1 MFLADLTN
9 TIYDPISLRIE
20 SSNANG
26 QPCGLR
32 GGGSGLLLRSLVLNR
47 HLMRHRSFQPHNYPR
62 FEEMPRTLPSN
73 RSRQKSCVACAG
85 GKRRCDR
92 QTPQCSRCLAR
103 GLECIYIRQRQQQR
117 RQSPRLLPW
126 SSSPPFVDDIPAAFS
141 PDDFTLFNDTD
152 LIASWL
158 TPSPSLSAV
167 PTLLPAGYFPETSS
181 IDKWS
186 TQQLLQSIKSY
197 PRTFARSRRAPFIHH
212 RLYDVYLPEAIQDA
226 FTVSASYYT
235 RTPETED
242 TIFRIMEAKTANLLN
257 QHHPENTLEELL
269 AVVQALLIFHIIQ
282 LFDGDIRQRSLAE
295 QNMDTLRAWTM
306 QLQVRTGELGPA
318 APTWREWILA
328 ESIRRTVIVSILI
341 EGLYSVLKVGRCT
354 IVRALSI
361 LPFTS
366 GATLWDL
373 TTDASW
379 LAQSHRLGSDT
390 VLYGDF
396 ARAFENGRV
405 LGKLDA
411 FEKTLLAPCLGER
424 YRDILK
430 LED

>member
-1 MFLADLTN
+1 
-9 TIYDPISLRIE
+9 
-20 SSNANG
+20 
-26 QPCGLR
+26 
-32 GGGSGLLLRSLVLNR
+32 
-47 HLMRHRSFQPHNYPR
+47 
-62 FEEMPRTLPSN
+62 MPRTLPSN
-73 RSRQKSCVACAG
+73 RSRQKSCIACAV

-103 GLECIYIRQRQQQR
+103 GLECIYIREQQR
-117 RQSPRLLPW
+117 RQSPRLLPS
-126 SSSPPFVDDIPAAFS
+126 SSSPPLVDDIPAVFLS
-141 PDDFTLFNDTD
+141 DDFTLFTDTD
-152 LIASWL
+152 LMASWL
-158 TPSPSLSAV
+158 TSSPPLLAV
-167 PTLLPAGYFPETSS
+167 PTLLPAGYFPETSA

-186 TQQLLQSIKSY
+186 TKQLLQSIKSY
-197 PRTFARSRRAPFIHH
+197 PRMFARSRKAPFIHH

-226 FTVSASYYT
+226 FTVSVSYYN

-242 TIFRIMEAKTANLLN
+242 TIFRILEAKTANLLN
-257 QHHPENTLEELL
+257 QHHPENTLEEFL
-269 AVVQALLIFHIIQ
+269 AAVQALLIFHIIQ

-306 QLQVRTGELGPA
+306 RLQVRASELGP

-328 ESIRRTVIVSILI
+328 ESVRRTVIVSILI
-341 EGLYSVLKVGRCT
+341 EGLYSVLKVGHCT
-354 IVRALSI
+354 IVRALSV

-366 GATLWDL
+366 GAALWDV

-424 YRDILK
+424 YREILK